1 MLFPFPLEDECHWT
15 KMTLTRSRTRVFTC
29 LVPVLIPIVDECLR
43 AEATLVW
50 LLARMH
56 SNVTRE
62 AVLLGEC
69 HGT

>member
-1 MLFPFPLEDECHWT
+1 MLFPFPLDDEFHWT
-15 KMTLTRSRTRVFTC
+15 KTTFTRSRTRVFTC

-50 LLARMH
+50 LLARMR